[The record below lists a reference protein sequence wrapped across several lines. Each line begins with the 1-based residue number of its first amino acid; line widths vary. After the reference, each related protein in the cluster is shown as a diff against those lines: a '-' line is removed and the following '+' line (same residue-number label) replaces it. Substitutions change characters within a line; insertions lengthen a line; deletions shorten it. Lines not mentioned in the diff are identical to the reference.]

1 MSQPANDIKQLAA
14 SVELVIFDIDGV
26 FTDGGLYRSDD
37 GQETKR
43 FHATD
48 GLGIRMLADAGVT
61 LGVITGRTSKVVEH
75 RCKELQIEHV
85 YQGQKDKLGA
95 FETLTAKLSLRHSQ
109 VAYMGDD
116 IIDMPVMKRAGL
128 ALTVPGACAE
138 IAATAH
144 WTSQRPGGNGAVR
157 EACELIL
164 KSKNLYEQAIA
175 RYLV

>member
-1 MSQPANDIKQLAA
+1 MSNPSSAVTQSA
-14 SVELVIFDIDGV
+14 SQIELIIFDIDGV

-48 GLGIRMLADAGVT
+48 GLGIRMLADAGIT
-61 LGVITGRTSKVVEH
+61 IGVITGRTSKVVEH

-95 FETLTAKLSLRHSQ
+95 FETLAAKLNLDHTK

-116 IIDMPVMKRAGL
+116 IIDMPVMKRVGL

-138 IAATAH
+138 IAEMAH
-144 WTSQRPGGNGAVR
+144 WTSQRQGGNGAVR

-164 KSKNLYEQAIA
+164 KSQGLYQQAIA

>member
-1 MSQPANDIKQLAA
+1 MSQPATDIKQLAA

-48 GLGIRMLADAGVT
+48 GLGIRMLADAGIT

-75 RCKELQIEHV
+75 RCNELRIEHV
-85 YQGQKDKLGA
+85 YQGQKDKLDA
-95 FETLTAKLSLRHSQ
+95 FETLTAKLAMQHSQ

-138 IAATAH
+138 IATMAH

-164 KSKNLYEQAIA
+164 KSKNLYDQAIA